1 MRQRGDRRC
10 LEPTSLDLI
19 MQLIKQ
25 KLLTVLI
32 SDFEQRTGSCLIL
45 KHKHGIYY
53 QQIFFA
59 MEICQKL
66 GKQETENRFAVAA
79 SW

>member
-25 KLLTVLI
+25 KLLAVLM
-32 SDFEQRTGSCLIL
+32 SDFEQRRGSCLIL

-53 QQIFFA
+53 HISSFCNVNFP
-59 MEICQKL
+59 EIGA
-66 GKQETENRFAVAA
+66 GKVLARN
-79 SW
+79 